1 MTERW
6 KRWKAKSGLSTV
18 STAPWKSRTP
28 REISTFP
35 QLGRTADGKSG
46 KPKPGFPLFPR
57 AIRDYESGW
66 RVPKPRRS
74 GPAAS
79 RRSRAKMQRK
89 PPSFGRQKGYRQF
102 RPISGSLFDW
112 KMLQGLLSPV
122 ICEVVLARK
131 YLRVWY
137 LTALRGS
144 EFPVSPLFYRRALEG
159 RPRRPPRS
167 SGPPIWC

>member
-112 KMLQGLLSPV
+112 KMLGRASYAGYARSGRFVHAPARRSRDAASARLS
-122 ICEVVLARK
+122 R
-131 YLRVWY
+131 
-137 LTALRGS
+137 
-144 EFPVSPLFYRRALEG
+144 
-159 RPRRPPRS
+159 
-167 SGPPIWC
+167 

>member
-1 MTERW
+1 
-6 KRWKAKSGLSTV
+6 
-18 STAPWKSRTP
+18 
-28 REISTFP
+28 
-35 QLGRTADGKSG
+35 
-46 KPKPGFPLFPR
+46 
-57 AIRDYESGW
+57 
-66 RVPKPRRS
+66 
-74 GPAAS
+74 
-79 RRSRAKMQRK
+79 MQRK

-159 RPRRPPRS
+159 IFRYTVLTPTVLIGGVPALPVYS
-167 SGPPIWC
+167 VLSPQFVSEYQIGVLPAPNTPTGDTVPLQIQIGGVTTTDQVTIAVSP